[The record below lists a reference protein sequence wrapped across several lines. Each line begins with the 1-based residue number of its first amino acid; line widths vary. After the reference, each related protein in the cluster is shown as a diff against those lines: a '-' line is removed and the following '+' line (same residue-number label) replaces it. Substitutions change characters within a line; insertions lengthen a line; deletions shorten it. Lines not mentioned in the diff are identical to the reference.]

1 MLDMVPDLRPALAS
15 ADPEK
20 QADIFER
27 FDVMAVY
34 DKPKRRLQL
43 AATVAA
49 ELAPTPETPPRVRWG
64 KSSIAGAGFE
74 HLSATGYRIVEVR
87 KLP

>member
-1 MLDMVPDLRPALAS
+1 MLAAVPDLRPALAS

-27 FDVMAVY
+27 FDVMAVF
-34 DKPKRRLQL
+34 DKPNRRLQL

-49 ELAPTPETPPRVRWG
+49 ELAPTPETPPPPRGRWG

-74 HLSATGYRIVEVR
+74 PATFG
-87 KLP
+87 L

>member
-1 MLDMVPDLRPALAS
+1 MAQVD
-15 ADPEK
+15 ADVKK

-34 DKPKRRLQL
+34 DKPSPRLQL

-49 ELAPTPETPPRVRWG
+49 ELAPAPETAPPPADRR
-64 KSSIAGAGFE
+64 
-74 HLSATGYRIVEVR
+74 SAPR
-87 KLP
+87 